1 MCTIFIQKTVKTNSK
16 PSFVRNQV
24 YGNSFLALIVNTHL
38 QLIMNHNLW
47 VINPYFW
54 EFSFLLKAKSGSW
67 CNGHDC
73 KINILIYEF
82 WDESG
87 FERTIRVFRLDR
99 RISTLELFLIATT
112 LFTWLEQVA
121 QLSISD
127 VKKLDIGVLNCS
139 TSSSC
144 FKSYYFN
151 EWEPYVVGVNS
162 EMLGLILRCWWQNLN
177 VVPNTFVSDINLK
190 QG

>member
-1 MCTIFIQKTVKTNSK
+1 MT
-16 PSFVRNQV
+16 
-24 YGNSFLALIVNTHL
+24 FLEDSAL
-38 QLIMNHNLW
+38 
-47 VINPYFW
+47 
-54 EFSFLLKAKSGSW
+54 LLEAKAGSW

-112 LFTWLEQVA
+112 LFTWLGQVA

-127 VKKLDIGVLNCS
+127 VKKLDIEVLNCS
-139 TSSSC
+139 TSSSGS
-144 FKSYYFN
+144 KTYYFIK
-151 EWEPYVVGVNS
+151 WGSYVQGFYH
-162 EMLGLILRCWWQNLN
+162 LRVQKWIRLAGNRTHMN
-177 VVPNTFVSDINLK
+177 FFVSEGMRVSGCPGPCLLNERGLGGRSYRWIEVILSCKSNQLLFHRQK
-190 QG
+190 IFVSPV